1 MSDNQLIS
9 IANIVQENNI
19 QFVASILKDKLP
31 VELNKSELFIV
42 ELSQEDK
49 LFRLQD

>member
-9 IANIVQENNI
+9 IANIIQENNI
-19 QFVASILKDKLP
+19 QFVASILRDKLP
-31 VELNKSELFIV
+31 VELNNPDLFIV

-49 LFRLQD
+49 LFKLPD